1 MRKSAEGFLGS
12 EPPHEYTG
20 STRATSDAASELS
33 SPGISPRDAA
43 ALRASLP
50 EPISTRGHQMQNS
63 RPHVGR
69 PRQRSDPTRT
79 RSRQSPAPPAPRGHA
94 TPDAELSQVDFLGA
108 AVPMPPPPSMAVP
121 CAEGLSIQAM
131 YERIRQLEEQFVV
144 EGGTQ
149 AVRHWTVDQITAE
162 TDILERTRPPAPD
175 AERMCKSVSSSPP
188 GVSKS
193 PPREILDIEQMGG
206 YSAIQTMLD
215 GSIASL
221 APEYG
226 SDYCSDD
233 SGSMPSSPRSA
244 RSVGS
249 GSGSAFGSVARK
261 SKPIGRSRKGS
272 VGEQIRGGSSGG
284 GKSSRR

>member
-1 MRKSAEGFLGS
+1 
-12 EPPHEYTG
+12 
-20 STRATSDAASELS
+20 
-33 SPGISPRDAA
+33 
-43 ALRASLP
+43 
-50 EPISTRGHQMQNS
+50 MQNS
-63 RPHVGR
+63 GRPHVGR
-69 PRQRSDPTRT
+69 PRQRSDPNRT
-79 RSRQSPAPPAPRGHA
+79 RSRHSPMAPPAPRGHG
-94 TPDAELSQVDFLGA
+94 TPDAELGEVFLEN
-108 AVPMPPPPSMAVP
+108 PPIPPPPSMAVP
-121 CAEGLSIQAM
+121 HGEPLSITAM

-149 AVRHWTVDQITAE
+149 AVRHWTVDQISAE
-162 TDILERTRPPAPD
+162 SEVLERTRPPAPD
-175 AERMCKSVSSSPP
+175 AERMCKSVSQSPP
-188 GVSKS
+188 CVSKS

-272 VGEQIRGGSSGG
+272 VGEHRGGSSGS
-284 GKSSRR
+284 GKSWQ